1 MRNGNSASRGTFP
14 GFISTLYAASMN
26 RICVF
31 CGSSTGV
38 RPSYARTAVRLGKIF
53 AQRQIGLVYGGGN
66 VGLMGLIA
74 DSVLEHGGDVIGVIP
89 RFLVHKEVAHQHL
102 KDLRIVESMHERKA
116 LMADLSDGFIALPG
130 GFGTLEEFCEI
141 VTWAQ
146 LQLHH
151 KACGLLNVEG
161 FYDPLLQFFDQAAKE
176 QFLKPSNRKLIR
188 CSADPEELLD
198 MVLSAPVVGE
208 EKWVSRDPR

>member
-1 MRNGNSASRGTFP
+1 MK
-14 GFISTLYAASMN
+14 

-31 CGSSTGV
+31 CGSSTGA
-38 RPSYARTAVRLGKIF
+38 RPSYARTAVKLGKIL
-53 AQRQIGLVYGGGN
+53 AKRQIGLVYGGGN

-130 GFGTLEEFCEI
+130 GYGTLEEFCEI

-146 LQLHH
+146 LQLHP
-151 KACGLLNVEG
+151 KPCGLLNVEG
-161 FYDPLLQFFDQAAKE
+161 FYDKLLEFLDHAVAE
-176 QFLKPSNRKLIR
+176 QFLKASNRKLIR
-188 CSADPEELLD
+188 CSADPGELLD
-198 MVLSAPVVGE
+198 MILSAPVAAE
-208 EKWVSRDPR
+208 EKWISRDPR

>member
-1 MRNGNSASRGTFP
+1 VK
-14 GFISTLYAASMN
+14 

-31 CGSSTGV
+31 CGSSTGA
-38 RPSYARTAVRLGKIF
+38 RPSYARTAVKLGKIL
-53 AQRQIGLVYGGGN
+53 AKRQIGLVYGGGN

-130 GFGTLEEFCEI
+130 GYGTLEEFCEI

-151 KACGLLNVEG
+151 KPCGLLNVEG
-161 FYDPLLQFFDQAAKE
+161 FYDQLLQFLDHAVNE
-176 QFLKPSNRKLIR
+176 QFLKASNRKLIQ
-188 CSADPEELLD
+188 CSTDPEELLD
-198 MVLSAPVVGE
+198 MILSAPVAAE

>member
-1 MRNGNSASRGTFP
+1 MR
-14 GFISTLYAASMN
+14 

-38 RPSYARTAVRLGKIF
+38 RPSYARTAVRLGKIL
-53 AQRQIGLVYGGGN
+53 AKRQIGLVYGGGN

-130 GFGTLEEFCEI
+130 GYGTLEEFCEI

-151 KACGLLNVEG
+151 KPCGLLNVES
-161 FYDPLLQFFDQAAKE
+161 FYDPLLQFFDHAVKE
-176 QFLKPSNRKLIR
+176 QFLKPSNRNLIR

-198 MVLSAPVVGE
+198 MVLSARVAAE
-208 EKWVSRDPR
+208 EKWVSPDPR

>member
-1 MRNGNSASRGTFP
+1 MK
-14 GFISTLYAASMN
+14 

-31 CGSSTGV
+31 CGSSTGA
-38 RPSYARTAVRLGKIF
+38 RPSYARTAVKLGKIL
-53 AQRQIGLVYGGGN
+53 AKRQIGLVYGGGN

-130 GFGTLEEFCEI
+130 GYGTLEEFCEI

-146 LQLHH
+146 LQLHP
-151 KACGLLNVEG
+151 KPCGLVNVEG
-161 FYDPLLQFFDQAAKE
+161 FYDKLLEFLDHAVAE
-176 QFLKPSNRKLIR
+176 QFLKASNRKLIR
-188 CSADPEELLD
+188 CSADPGELLD
-198 MVLSAPVVGE
+198 MILSAPVAAE
-208 EKWVSRDPR
+208 EKWINRDPR

>member
-1 MRNGNSASRGTFP
+1 MLFRSILA
-14 GFISTLYAASMN
+14 
-26 RICVF
+26 
-31 CGSSTGV
+31 
-38 RPSYARTAVRLGKIF
+38 K
-53 AQRQIGLVYGGGN
+53 RQIGLVYGGGN

-116 LMADLSDGFIALPG
+116 LMADLSDGFVALPG
-130 GFGTLEEFCEI
+130 GYGTLEEFCEI

-151 KACGLLNVEG
+151 KPCGLLNVEG
-161 FYDPLLQFFDQAAKE
+161 FYDALLAFLDHAVAE
-176 QFLKPSNRKLIR
+176 QFLKASNRKLIL
-188 CSADPEELLD
+188 CSADPEELLN
-198 MVLSAPVVGE
+198 MILSAPVAVE
-208 EKWVSRDPR
+208 EKWIRRDPR

>member
-1 MRNGNSASRGTFP
+1 MKRV
-14 GFISTLYAASMN
+14 
-26 RICVF
+26 CVF
-31 CGSSTGV
+31 CGSSTGA
-38 RPSYARTAVRLGKIF
+38 RPSYARTAVKLGKIL
-53 AQRQIGLVYGGGN
+53 AKRQIGLVYGGGN

-130 GFGTLEEFCEI
+130 GYGTLEEFCEI

-146 LQLHH
+146 LQLHP
-151 KACGLLNVEG
+151 KPCGLLNVEG
-161 FYDPLLQFFDQAAKE
+161 FYDSLLQFLDHAVAE
-176 QFLKPSNRKLIR
+176 QFSEGIQPQADSLLRRSRGTAEHDFKRTGRRRREVGQPR
-188 CSADPEELLD
+188 SA
-198 MVLSAPVVGE
+198 VGE
-208 EKWVSRDPR
+208 SPCGCPISACCWQRWER

>member
-1 MRNGNSASRGTFP
+1 MGHARG
-14 GFISTLYAASMN
+14 GCVK

-31 CGSSTGV
+31 CGSSTGA
-38 RPSYARTAVRLGKIF
+38 RPSYARTAVKLGKIL
-53 AQRQIGLVYGGGN
+53 AKRQIGLVYGGGN

-74 DSVLEHGGDVIGVIP
+74 DSILEHGGDVIGVIP

-130 GFGTLEEFCEI
+130 GYGTLEEFCEI

-161 FYDPLLQFFDQAAKE
+161 FYDPLLQFLDHAVKE
-176 QFLKPSNRKLIR
+176 QFLNASNRKLIR
-188 CSADPEELLD
+188 CSADPEELLG
-198 MVLSAPVVGE
+198 MVLSAPVAAE
-208 EKWVSRDPR
+208 EKWISRDPR